1 MGDVDESA
9 HNSVDALKTS
19 KPCDTELDPE
29 QKAEWEEK
37 IRNAQ
42 EYADTARRESEA
54 MTQRLEAAQKK
65 QTAQEFVQRSYV
77 ASQLTALKAILSK
90 PLSKFHGSNLMT
102 LRSRKASSFSK
113 ALHFHTLVGGRGTS
127 WQILPKESHRPSITW
142 STKQ

>member
-1 MGDVDESA
+1 MVVVQELAVKVGDLGDVDESA

-77 ASQLTALKAILSK
+77 ASQLTALKAIL
-90 PLSKFHGSNLMT
+90 T
-102 LRSRKASSFSK
+102 
-113 ALHFHTLVGGRGTS
+113 V
-127 WQILPKESHRPSITW
+127 
-142 STKQ
+142 